1 NYFKKTLFFHSE
13 SMASSSLPMAI
24 IFSFIFLCSP
34 AAANEVTVGGKSG
47 DWKIPPS
54 SSYSFTEWASKA
66 RFKVGDFIVFRY
78 ESGKDSVL
86 QVTSDAYKSCN
97 TTNPLANYTDGE
109 TKVKLDQS
117 GPFYFISGADGHC
130 EKGQKL
136 SLVVISPRHVA
147 FSPAPSP
154 VEFEDGPAVAPAPT
168 SGSAR
173 LSGGFAVL
181 GLVLGLWAWF

>member
-1 NYFKKTLFFHSE
+1 
-13 SMASSSLPMAI
+13 MASFSSLVAI
-24 IFSFIFLCSP
+24 ILSFIFLCSL

-47 DWKIPPS
+47 DWRIPPS
-54 SSYSFTEWASKA
+54 SSYSFTEWAQKA

-78 ESGKDSVL
+78 EAGKDSVL
-86 QVTSDAYKSCN
+86 QVTQEAYKSCN

-109 TKVKLDQS
+109 TKVKLDRS
-117 GPFYFISGADGHC
+117 GPFYFISGVDGHC

-136 SLVVISPRHVA
+136 SLVVVSPRHKA

-154 VEFEDGPAVAPAPT
+154 VEFEDGPSVAPAPT

-173 LSGGFAVL
+173 LGGGFAAVL

>member
-1 NYFKKTLFFHSE
+1 
-13 SMASSSLPMAI
+13 MASSSLAMAI
-24 IFSFIFLCSP
+24 IFSFIFLSSL

-47 DWKIPPS
+47 DWKIPSS

-78 ESGKDSVL
+78 EAGKDSVL
-86 QVTSDAYKSCN
+86 QVTQVAYKSCN
-97 TTNPLANYTDGE
+97 TTNSLANYTDGE
-109 TKVKLDQS
+109 TKVKLDRS

-136 SLVVISPRHVA
+136 SLVVISPRHAA

-154 VEFEDGPAVAPAPT
+154 VEFEDGPAVPPSLT

-173 LSGGFAVL
+173 LGGEFAVL
-181 GLVLGLWAWF
+181 GLVLGLGTWF

>member
-1 NYFKKTLFFHSE
+1 
-13 SMASSSLPMAI
+13 MASSSSSLPLA
-24 IFSFIFLCSP
+24 IFSFIFLCSL

-54 SSYSFTEWASKA
+54 SSYSFTEWAQKA

-78 ESGKDSVL
+78 EAGKDSVL
-86 QVTSDAYKSCN
+86 EVTKEAYNSCN

-109 TKVKLDQS
+109 TKVKLDRS
-117 GPFYFISGADGHC
+117 GPFYFISGANGHC

-136 SLVVISPRHVA
+136 SLVVISPRHSVI
-147 FSPAPSP
+147 SPAPSP
-154 VEFEDGPAVAPAPT
+154 GEFEDGPALAPAPT
-168 SGSAR
+168 SGSVR
-173 LSGGFAVL
+173 LGGGYVGL

>member
-1 NYFKKTLFFHSE
+1 
-13 SMASSSLPMAI
+13 MASFSSPVAI
-24 IFSFIFLCSP
+24 IFSFVFLCSL

-54 SSYSFTEWASKA
+54 ASYSFTEWAQKA

-78 ESGKDSVL
+78 EAGKDSVL
-86 QVTSDAYKSCN
+86 QVTQGAYKSCN
-97 TTNPLANYTDGE
+97 TTNPLATYTDGE
-109 TKVKLDQS
+109 TKVKLDRS

-136 SLVVISPRHVA
+136 SLVVVSPRHRA
-147 FSPAPSP
+147 LSPAPSP
-154 VEFEDGPAVAPAPT
+154 VEFEDGPAVAPAMT

-173 LSGGFAVL
+173 LGGGFVVL
-181 GLVLGLWAWF
+181 GLLLGLWAWF